1 MLERA
6 STSFASFLHALFTS
20 ATNTAET
27 FYRMLANAALA
38 ARLRAI
44 EAAYHVWASRGLLAC
59 RGVIVSVAHTTLRG
73 MALITGVIVFIA
85 VGAAITIGYI
95 VNVSIVNNASA
106 AAGTL
111 TSSQSVQ
118 LTNIGSNVI
127 NSFLLLTVLPV
138 VVGAG
143 IILGALFLFMHFG
156 T

>member
-1 MLERA
+1 MERA
-6 STSFASFLHALFTS
+6 STTFASFIRALVSS
-20 ATNTAET
+20 ATNSAEN

-38 ARLRAI
+38 ARLRAL
-44 EAAYHVWASRGLLAC
+44 ESAYAVWSSRGVLAC
-59 RGVIVSVAHTTLRG
+59 RGMAVSFVHTSLSG

-106 AAGTL
+106 AGGTL
-111 TSSQSVQ
+111 TSAQSVQ
-118 LTNIGSNVI
+118 LTTIGTNVI

-156 T
+156 K